1 MPGVNVGGGIRG
13 IGGMG
18 GRGRGGT
25 IGGGT
30 VTLGAGG
37 SRLPPPSRIPNTSAG
52 KLSLSPSVGP
62 ISTAV
67 SAPTPAAAIATSA
80 RASTPHPRL
89 ALAHM
94 APRPVSRRR
103 TGRPRSCCHHVNFI
117 ISSPRF
123 NFFTEE
129 RWPLRGHSGH
139 ARSAAHVRD
148 RAHPQPAR
156 AARGHRGRRHP
167 HAELHRAREGAPGDA
182 SLHRGPPRHVSLR
195 RVVHRVCR
203 ARRAGSGAD
212 HPVPVERV
220 HGIVA
225 GGQPAGVHRVVRGRH
240 PHRCVREIPY
250 QILSPNLSNPH
261 LDPKRL
267 A

>member
-1 MPGVNVGGGIRG
+1 MGHVDALDVGGAGASGASGGSGRGGDGGAFSGGEGASGGVGVGGLSGASGGGMPGVNVGGGGGGGG
-13 IGGMG
+13 IMG
-18 GRGRGGT
+18 LSGRGGT

-103 TGRPRSCCHHVNFI
+103 TGRPRSCCHPANFI
-117 ISSPRF
+117 VSSQIQLFYRRTLASPRPLGARTVGGSCPRSSPSSTRP
-123 NFFTEE
+123 
-129 RWPLRGHSGH
+129 R
-139 ARSAAHVRD
+139 
-148 RAHPQPAR
+148 
-156 AARGHRGRRHP
+156 
-167 HAELHRAREGAPGDA
+167 
-182 SLHRGPPRHVSLR
+182 PPRAPR
-195 RVVHRVCR
+195 TAPPACR
-203 ARRAGSGAD
+203 TSSSA
-212 HPVPVERV
+212 
-220 HGIVA
+220 
-225 GGQPAGVHRVVRGRH
+225 
-240 PHRCVREIPY
+240 
-250 QILSPNLSNPH
+250 
-261 LDPKRL
+261 
-267 A
+267 